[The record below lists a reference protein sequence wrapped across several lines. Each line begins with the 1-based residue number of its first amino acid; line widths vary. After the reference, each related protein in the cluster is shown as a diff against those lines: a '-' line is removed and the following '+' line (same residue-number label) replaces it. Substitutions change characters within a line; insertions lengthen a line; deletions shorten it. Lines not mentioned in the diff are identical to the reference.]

1 MVVSAG
7 EKNEAK
13 EKCMVEKWSFVK
25 GSLKRWHL
33 NTDLEEVRLQAV
45 EESEVRVFQRERE
58 QMIVLMLGLFKKQQ
72 REQYGWSNVSM
83 GDTDR
88 IYTTYLKIFLFGA
101 FKLFLIFWLY
111 KWFYTQYFIYYFC
124 SIDSYWWK
132 FVFNGLRFFM
142 PNWFPKKL
150 YISFS
155 TKKKMHQHSL
165 M

>member
-1 MVVSAG
+1 
-7 EKNEAK
+7 
-13 EKCMVEKWSFVK
+13 
-25 GSLKRWHL
+25 L